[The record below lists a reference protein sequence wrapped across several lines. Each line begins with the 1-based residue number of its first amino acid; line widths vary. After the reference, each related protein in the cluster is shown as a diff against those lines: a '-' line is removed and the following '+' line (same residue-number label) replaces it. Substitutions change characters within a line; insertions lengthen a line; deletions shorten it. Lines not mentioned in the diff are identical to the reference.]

1 MSTIIY
7 DSPIFGPVHSRR
19 LGISLG
25 INLLPASGKICSFD
39 CIYCECGFRKD
50 RLTKDRLPT
59 RAEVKEALSKKL
71 ISMASSNQIP
81 QDITFAGN
89 GEPTLHPDFYEIV
102 KDAISIRDQY
112 APLASISVLTN
123 GNHILNKKIN
133 EALLLVD
140 NNIVK
145 LDTVDMDYI
154 RLVDRPNS
162 SYDVN
167 LIIKQLIKFGENCVI
182 QSLFMTGEYKGHSVD
197 NTSADYVLP
206 WLETIMSIKP
216 REVMVYTI
224 DRDTPA
230 KGLKKASQESL
241 DAIVRKLE
249 DQGIKASASY

>member
-50 RLTKDRLPT
+50 RLTKDPLPT
-59 RAEVKEALSKKL
+59 RAEVKEALIEKL
-71 ISMASSNQIP
+71 ISMTSINQLP

-89 GEPTLHPDFYEIV
+89 GEPTLHPDFYKIV
-102 KDAISIRDQY
+102 KDVISIRDQY

-123 GNHILNKKIN
+123 GNHIVNKKIY

-154 RLVDRPNS
+154 HLVDRPNS

-167 LIIKQLIKFGENCVI
+167 LIIKQLTKFGENCVI

-206 WLETIMSIKP
+206 WVETIMSIKP